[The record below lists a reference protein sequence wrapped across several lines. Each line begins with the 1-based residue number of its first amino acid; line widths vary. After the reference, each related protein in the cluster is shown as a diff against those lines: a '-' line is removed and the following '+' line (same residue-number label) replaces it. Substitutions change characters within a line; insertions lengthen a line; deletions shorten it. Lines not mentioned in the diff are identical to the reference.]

1 MSELVGDCCCT
12 DVRAHVAMRICESR
26 ITSAHN
32 IRALPKWGSGYL
44 FHLHAPVT
52 SAGITRHWPTNA
64 PNR

>member
-1 MSELVGDCCCT
+1 MTTAVARMC
-12 DVRAHVAMRICESR
+12 VRMWRCESAKSR

-32 IRALPKWGSGYL
+32 IRAFPKWGSGYL

-52 SAGITRHWPTNA
+52 SAGITCHWPTNA